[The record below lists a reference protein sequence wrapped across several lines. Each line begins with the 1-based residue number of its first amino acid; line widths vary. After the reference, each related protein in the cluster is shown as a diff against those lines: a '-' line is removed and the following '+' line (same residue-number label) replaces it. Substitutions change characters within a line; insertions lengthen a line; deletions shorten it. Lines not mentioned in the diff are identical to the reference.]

1 MEKIK
6 FVTDSASDITP
17 ETEARYG
24 IKVLNYKLSIG
35 NKGYISRVD
44 LTNKQ
49 FYDLLEKTGEI
60 PKTSQIFSFE
70 FVELLEELYH
80 DGYTH
85 VIITLINRDAT
96 ATFANA
102 ESAVKE
108 FYSDHPEAR
117 QLIKIKLLDSRN
129 YTAAYGYPVIEG
141 VKMADRGI
149 KFDDIVNFME
159 NWLRHSVIFF
169 APYTLK
175 YAKKSGRI
183 PGAVAVV
190 GEALGIKPI
199 MRIYNHKI
207 ENNETVR
214 GEKKIIPKIVDKV
227 MEEMIEGTPY
237 LLVCGNHP
245 EDGEALKKELALK
258 IGYPPVRIVEIGSII
273 ASHAGPRVVGAVIQS
288 KFAK

>member
-6 FVTDSASDITP
+6 FVTDSASDITL
-17 ETEARYG
+17 EEEAKYD
-24 IKVLNYKLSIG
+24 IKVLNYKITLG
-35 NKGYISRVD
+35 DKGYVSRID
-44 LTNKQ
+44 MSNREYFELM
-49 FYDLLEKTGEI
+49 EKSSDI

-70 FVELLEELYH
+70 FVELFEELYR

-85 VIITLINRDAT
+85 VIMTLINREAT

-102 ESAVKE
+102 DNAINE
-108 FYSDHPEAR
+108 FYSEHPEAKHFM
-117 QLIKIKLLDSRN
+117 KIKLIDSRN
-129 YTAAYGYPVIEG
+129 YTGGYGYPVIEG

-149 KFDDIVNFME
+149 PYDDIVSYIE
-159 NWLRHSVIFF
+159 NWLKHLVIYF

-199 MRIYNHKI
+199 MRIYDHKI
-207 ENNETVR
+207 ANDETVR
-214 GEKKIIPKIVDKV
+214 GEKKIIPKIIEKT
-227 MEEMIEGTPY
+227 MGEIIEGTPY
-237 LLVCGNHP
+237 MVVYGSRP
-245 EDGEALKKELALK
+245 EDCEDVKKEMTLK
-258 IGYPPVRIVEIGSII
+258 MGYPPAKCIEIGPII
-273 ASHAGPRVVGAVIQS
+273 ATHAGPRVAGVIFQS

>member
-17 ETEARYG
+17 DQESRYD
-24 IKVLNYKLSIG
+24 IKVMNYKITLG
-35 NKGYISRVD
+35 GKGYVSRVD
-44 LTNKQ
+44 VSNKE
-49 FYDLLEKTGEI
+49 FYDLLDKTGDI
-60 PKTSQIFSFE
+60 PKTSQIFSYE

-85 VIITLINRDAT
+85 VIMTLINREAT
-96 ATFANA
+96 ATYANA
-102 ESAVKE
+102 EQAVKE
-108 FYSDHPEAR
+108 FYSEHPEAKH
-117 QLIKIKLLDSRN
+117 LMKIKLIDSRN
-129 YTAAYGYPVIEG
+129 YTAGYGYPVIEG

-149 KFDDIVNFME
+149 KYDDIVIFME
-159 NWLRHSVIFF
+159 NWLRHLVIFF

-183 PGAVAVV
+183 PGALAVV

-199 MRIYNHKI
+199 MRICDHKI
-207 ENNETVR
+207 SNDETVR

-227 MEEMIEGTPY
+227 LDEMIEGTPY

-245 EDGEALKKELALK
+245 EDGEALKKELTLK
-258 IGYPPVRIVEIGSII
+258 IGYPPVRIVEIGAII
-273 ASHAGPRVVGAVIQS
+273 ASHAGPRVVGAIFQS
-288 KFAK
+288 KYAK